1 MALQTCYYGNFS
13 NNWPFH
19 QNHNINLKETFMLIW
34 MQKINLI
41 THFFLKILQRNKKC
55 VILDNLGMPG
65 HLSTL
70 GMPDYAH
77 PKLYYQLAKN
87 VCLFADKKSTSS
99 HMLFLQYFK
108 DMQTSCFKYF
118 GHAWLHTPKMIV
130 SSCRNVCCLPACHK
144 WPSLFTSFLRYNI
157 LKNPAKLYWPTVFCH
172 TFVT

>member
-1 MALQTCYYGNFS
+1 M
-13 NNWPFH
+13 
-19 QNHNINLKETFMLIW
+19 
-34 MQKINLI
+34 
-41 THFFLKILQRNKKC
+41 QRNKKC

-144 WPSLFTSFLRYNI
+144 WPAARETDGQTDSGGFIGPSIGWESKKYN
-157 LKNPAKLYWPTVFCH
+157 LKVYQVKCVMMEDLKKF
-172 TFVT
+172 